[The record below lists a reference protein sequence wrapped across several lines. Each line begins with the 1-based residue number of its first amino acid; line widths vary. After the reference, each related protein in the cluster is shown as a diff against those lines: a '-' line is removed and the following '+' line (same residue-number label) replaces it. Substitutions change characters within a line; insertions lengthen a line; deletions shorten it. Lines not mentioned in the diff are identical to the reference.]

1 MITDSAAHHP
11 APLVIRGAHKS
22 YGAVRALKGIGC
34 ELTGGQVV
42 ALLGANGS
50 GKTTLVRA
58 IAGLHQLDQGAITIN
73 GHAAGTIAARRA
85 IGVMLQDASPPET
98 LQVDELITLLRSYY
112 AAPLDLDEVLQMADL
127 TALKH
132 RRYGKLSGGER
143 RRVQFALSICGNPDI
158 IILDEPTVHMDGA
171 SRDTFRASLHALRRS
186 GKLIV
191 LVSHQME
198 EIEAL
203 AERVLVIHQ
212 GKLIGDGAMDA
223 VRSQFGLSRITCT
236 STLDAAVL
244 DALDT
249 VVSWKR
255 DGTRLILLTRER
267 DTALRAMLQAD
278 HQASDL
284 AVEPAPLDE
293 AIAAMVQQADH
304 PMPIPVMENVQ

>member
-1 MITDSAAHHP
+1 MPPTAA
-11 APLVIRGAHKS
+11 ANPLATLSIRNAHKS
-22 YGAVRALKGIGC
+22 YGAVQALKGIAC

-58 IAGLHQLDQGAITIN
+58 IAGLHQLDQGTMTIN

-171 SRDTFRASLHALRRS
+171 SRETFRASLHALRRS

-191 LVSHQME
+191 LVSHQMQ

-203 AERVLVIHQ
+203 AGRVLVIHQ
-212 GKLIGDGAMDA
+212 GKLIGDDAMDA

-236 STLDAAVL
+236 STLDAAAL

-267 DTALRAMLQAD
+267 DATLRAVLQAD
-278 HQASDL
+278 HQASEL

-293 AIAAMVQQADH
+293 AIAAMVHEADH
-304 PMPIPVMENVQ
+304 PMPMPALENVQ